1 MKKNLSLYVHIPFCV
16 HKCAYCDFLSFENRN
31 LTDHM
36 QYTTALCNEISMYKP
51 FADRYTVKTIYIG
64 GGTPS
69 VLDEVMIESILN
81 TISNVFQVDRFP
93 EITIEVNP
101 GTIKYSNLLKY
112 AEYGVNRVSIGMQS
126 ADDRI
131 LKNLGRI
138 HNFEQFVE
146 GYNDVRR
153 AGFKNI
159 NVDIMSGVPGQTI
172 HSFVDTLTRVT
183 ELKPE
188 HISVYSLQVEE
199 GTPLSENQ
207 ELLRLIPDEETDR
220 QMYAMTKKVL
230 AACGYKRYEISN
242 YSQPGYESRH
252 NSVYWTGGEY
262 IGFGLGAASYFKGE
276 RFSNIKDIEI
286 YNRICEDVRE
296 AITGN
301 ADPFKLYESAA
312 SRLRTS
318 TETMYIDSRIEEY
331 MFLGLRMMAGVSR
344 KEFRLRFNKDM
355 YEVYGPVINKYVDEG
370 YMETDGDRVWLTDRG
385 IDVSNYILSD
395 FILDR

>member
-36 QYTTALCNEISMYKP
+36 QYITALCNEISMYKP

-242 YSQPGYESRH
+242 YSQPGYESLH